1 MIDHQEKAELPDF
14 DHLPIRAGAPPRS
27 AWGLW
32 GDEDELGTLNLLTP
46 ERVVRAARLVRT
58 GRTFGLN
65 WDLELPS
72 PPLWGREALRHTIKR
87 QKTLGRDDVY
97 DNFNTQSSSQW
108 DGLTHMGSTMH
119 HSLYNGVTDEI
130 ADGGP
135 GTRNGIQVWARRG
148 IAGRGVLIDYQR
160 WAAGQ
165 GIAYSPGER
174 HEITVAALQ
183 AAADLQGV
191 RIEPGDILLVRSGWI
206 AWYLSLDADAHARLA
221 SAPVTAAGLAQGE
234 ETLRYLW
241 NNHFAAVAGDTV
253 AFEAFP
259 AHPERGFMHE
269 TILALWGLPIGEM
282 FNLEALADDCA
293 QDSIYEFFFTSAP
306 LNKLG
311 GVASPPNALA
321 IK

>member
-1 MIDHQEKAELPDF
+1 MTDYTGSADLPDF
-14 DHLPIRAGAPPRS
+14 DHLPVRAGAPPRA

-32 GDEDELGTLNLLTP
+32 GDDDEFGTLNLLTP
-46 ERVVRAARLVRT
+46 ERIVQAARLVRT
-58 GRTFGLN
+58 GRTYGLN

-72 PPLWGREALRHTIKR
+72 PPLWGREELRHTIKR
-87 QKTLGRDDVY
+87 KETYGRDDFY

-108 DGLTHMGSTMH
+108 DGLTHVGSATYGGF
-119 HSLYNGVTDEI
+119 YNGVPVE
-130 ADGGP
+130 AAQGGP

-148 IAGRGVLIDYQR
+148 IAGRGVLIDYRR
-160 WAAGQ
+160 WAEGQ
-165 GIAYSPGER
+165 GINYSPGTT
-174 HEITVAALQ
+174 HQITVTELR
-183 AAADLQGV
+183 AAADAQGV
-191 RIEPGDILLVRSGWI
+191 RIEAGDILLVRSGWI
-206 AWYLSLDADAHARLA
+206 AWYLSLDADAREAL
-221 SAPVTAAGLAQGE
+221 SANPIVTAVGLAQGE

-253 AFEAFP
+253 AFEAYP
-259 AHPERGFMHE
+259 AQPGQGMHE
-269 TILALWGLPIGEM
+269 MILAMWGLPIGEM

-293 QDSIYEFFFTSAP
+293 RDGVYEFFFTSAP

>member
-1 MIDHQEKAELPDF
+1 MTNHQGTSELPSF
-14 DHLPIRAGAPPRS
+14 DQLPVRAGAPPRS

-32 GDEDELGTLNLLTP
+32 GDDDELGTLNLLTP
-46 ERVVRAARLVRT
+46 ERVVRASRLVRT

-65 WDLELPS
+65 WNLELPS
-72 PPLWGREALRHTIKR
+72 PPLWGREALRHTIKG
-87 QKTLGRDDVY
+87 KGTLGRDDVY
-97 DNFNTQSSSQW
+97 DDFNTQSSSQW
-108 DGLTHMGSTMH
+108 DGLTHVGSDAH
-119 HSLYNGVTDEI
+119 RSFYNGVTVEM

-148 IAGRGVLIDYQR
+148 IAGRGVLIDYRR
-160 WAAGQ
+160 WAEGQ
-165 GIAYSPGER
+165 GITYSPGDR
-174 HEITVAALQ
+174 HEIGVADLQ
-183 AAADLQGV
+183 AAAEEQGV

-206 AWYLSLDADAHARLA
+206 AWYLGLDGDARKALGG
-221 SAPVTAAGLAQGE
+221 APVTAVGLAQSD

-269 TILALWGLPIGEM
+269 TILAMWGLPIGEM
-282 FNLEALADDCA
+282 FNLEALAEDCA
-293 QDSIYEFFFTSAP
+293 QDGVYEFFFTSAP

-311 GVASPPNALA
+311 GVASPPNAIA